1 MIIIIK
7 IIFSNSSYSK
17 LYCSIIVAT
26 PAAATA
32 AEDGCDDDDNDDD
45 DDAAVTAGR
54 GDARI
59 ALNPTDNRT
68 ITMKE
73 RSS

>member
-1 MIIIIK
+1 MITIIK

-17 LYCSIIVAT
+17 LYCSIVVAT
-26 PAAATA
+26 SAAATA
-32 AEDGCDDDDNDDD
+32 ADDDDGCEDDDDD

-73 RSS
+73 RS